1 MRPGTLAERRRLYVL
16 ARLLVKRRYAQAPDA
31 PDRRQDAHQLPRQ
44 LQRAYEQFGRGT
56 FRDDLLA
63 RRMIAAAEL
72 MSKPSI
78 PMRDVARMV
87 GYSQPPHFARAFR
100 RCYGVSPSVFRAAIG
115 SRTAVDWRAWHEDYT
130 DPDSALGRRLVAVQ
144 AQVRAA
150 LDRSAP
156 GSMQAISMCA
166 GQGHDLIGVLAGHPR
181 RVDVT
186 ARLVELDEHNALLA
200 RRAAKEAG
208 LGAVEVVAA
217 DASMTDAYEGAVPA
231 DLVLLCGVFGNI
243 SAEDI
248 VNTVSHLPRL
258 CAPHATV
265 IWTRH
270 RHPPDLTPY
279 IRETFERA
287 GFGELA
293 FEDSPPF
300 GVGANRL
307 LTPPLPFTSGLRLF
321 EFIGY
326 DVLQPDFHASQGGT

>member
-1 MRPGTLAERRRLYVL
+1 MTFS
-16 ARLLVKRRYAQAPDA
+16 PD
-31 PDRRQDAHQLPRQ
+31 
-44 LQRAYEQFGRGT
+44 G
-56 FRDDLLA
+56 
-63 RRMIAAAEL
+63 MIAAAEL

-78 PMRDVARMV
+78 SMRDVARMV

-100 RCYGVSPSVFRAAIG
+100 RCYGVSPSVFRAKIG
-115 SRTAVDWRAWHEDYT
+115 SRTTVDWRTWHEDYT
-130 DPDSALGRRLVAVQ
+130 DPDSALGRRLAVVQ
-144 AQVRAA
+144 EQVRAA

-156 GSMQAISMCA
+156 GSVRAISVCA

-200 RRAAKEAG
+200 RRAANEAG
-208 LGAVEVVAA
+208 LGGVEVVAA

-231 DLVLLCGVFGNI
+231 DLVLVCGVFGNI

-248 VNTVSHLPRL
+248 ANTVSHLPRL
-258 CAPHATV
+258 CAPQATV

-270 RHPPDLTPY
+270 RHSPDLTPY

-300 GVGANRL
+300 AVGANRL
-307 LTPPLPFTSGLRLF
+307 LAPPLPFTSGLRLF
-321 EFIGY
+321 EFVGY

>member
-1 MRPGTLAERRRLYVL
+1 
-16 ARLLVKRRYAQAPDA
+16 
-31 PDRRQDAHQLPRQ
+31 
-44 LQRAYEQFGRGT
+44 
-56 FRDDLLA
+56 
-63 RRMIAAAEL
+63 
-72 MSKPSI
+72 
-78 PMRDVARMV
+78 
-87 GYSQPPHFARAFR
+87 
-100 RCYGVSPSVFRAAIG
+100 
-115 SRTAVDWRAWHEDYT
+115 VDWHTWHEDYA
-130 DPDSALGRRLVAVQ
+130 DPDSALGRRLVVVQ

-156 GSMQAISMCA
+156 GPVRAISMCA
-166 GQGHDLIGVLAGHPR
+166 GQGHDLIGVLAEHPR
-181 RVDVT
+181 HADVT
-186 ARLVELDEHNALLA
+186 ARLVELDEHNTLLA
-200 RRAAKEAG
+200 RRAATEAR
-208 LGAVEVVAA
+208 LGEVEVVAV

-248 VNTVSHLPRL
+248 ANTVSHLPRL
-258 CAPHATV
+258 CAPQATV

-287 GFGELA
+287 SFGELA

-300 GVGANRL
+300 GVGANRPL
-307 LTPPLPFTSGLRLF
+307 APPLPFTSGVRLF